1 MRHAR
6 WWSVVRT
13 SSRSFGSGGD
23 PTVQKWLIENYT
35 ISDDSRILA
44 LGGYTVR
51 DPVYLTG
58 RLYSIPQQ
66 DEK

>member
-23 PTVQKWLIENYT
+23 PAAQKRLIGNYT
-35 ISDDSRILA
+35 ISDDGRILA
-44 LGGYTVR
+44 LGYTVR
-51 DPVYLTG
+51 DPVYLTE
-58 RLYSIPQQ
+58 RLYSMLQQ